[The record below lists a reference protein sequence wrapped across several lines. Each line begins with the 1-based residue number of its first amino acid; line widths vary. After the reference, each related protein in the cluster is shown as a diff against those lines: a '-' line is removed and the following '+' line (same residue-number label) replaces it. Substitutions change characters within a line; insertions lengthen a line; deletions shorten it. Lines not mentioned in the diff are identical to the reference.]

1 MFAKYYKNM
10 IWDDTGF
17 LLSKNR
23 YNENSLISE
32 IYTKKHGKISGI
44 IFGGTS
50 KKIKNYLQ
58 IGNKIHINFNSK
70 SENRI
75 GYFKVEIQQP
85 LSAIYFDNY
94 QKLSCITSAM
104 HLVKILTA
112 ESQTNKKIYV
122 LIENFYNLLKNQNWI
137 KDYIFWELELFKI
150 LGYDL
155 ELNKLVSKNIIEN
168 KLQYIVK
175 SSSEKK
181 IIPNFLIDKNENLVD
196 LITLHKGLKLIGDY
210 LDKTI
215 LKPNNLNH
223 PVSRLQFINSL
234 KQLL

>member
-1 MFAKYYKNM
+1 M

-32 IYTKKHGKISGI
+32 IYTKEHGKVSGI

-104 HLVKILTA
+104 HLIKILTA

-168 KLQYIVK
+168 KLQYVVK